1 MAKVIINL
9 KSGISKENFNNGD
22 MLVYDSTKKEFYTVT
37 ESTFFDKTNSRINEL
52 TNTYEK
58 RINELTNTYEKRINE
73 LTNTYETRI
82 SELIK
87 KYDSQ
92 VEAIEKEKEEI
103 KQETKTFMVKIQESN
118 QKLIEMVDS
127 FIKGG
132 E

>member
-1 MAKVIINL
+1 MAKMIINL
-9 KSGISKENFNNGD
+9 KSGVSKENFNNGD

-58 RINELTNTYEKRINE
+58 RINELTNTYE
-73 LTNTYETRI
+73 TRI

-87 KYDSQ
+87 KYDNQ
-92 VEAIEKEKEEI
+92 VETIEKEKEEI